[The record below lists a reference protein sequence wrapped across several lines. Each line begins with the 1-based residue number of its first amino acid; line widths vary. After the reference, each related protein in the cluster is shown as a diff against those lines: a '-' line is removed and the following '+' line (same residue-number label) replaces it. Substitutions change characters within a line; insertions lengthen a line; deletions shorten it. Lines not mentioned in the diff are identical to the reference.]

1 MWRSIGKVNEHSNFQ
16 HQSWAACQR
25 WSELTKCAITT
36 QVTNDYN
43 PIYLRPLRLF
53 SQYTVVEL
61 TTKVSLIFKI
71 VEIWKLLIF
80 DHCAM
85 GTVLMSCVMIL
96 AGMLIK
102 NVGTNGCHS
111 IISETMRIEKQ
122 RISPSF
128 KIHGLM
134 NSWEKGE
141 QSRKA
146 VKKLICL
153 RCS

>member
-1 MWRSIGKVNEHSNFQ
+1 M
-16 HQSWAACQR
+16 
-25 WSELTKCAITT
+25 TT
-36 QVTNDYN
+36 IPY
-43 PIYLRPLRLF
+43 IYGHFDFFPNTQWWNLGL
-53 SQYTVVEL
+53 
-61 TTKVSLIFKI
+61 KVSLNFKS
-71 VEIWKLLIF
+71 VEIRKLLIF

-134 NSWEKGE
+134 NS
-141 QSRKA
+141 
-146 VKKLICL
+146 
-153 RCS
+153 